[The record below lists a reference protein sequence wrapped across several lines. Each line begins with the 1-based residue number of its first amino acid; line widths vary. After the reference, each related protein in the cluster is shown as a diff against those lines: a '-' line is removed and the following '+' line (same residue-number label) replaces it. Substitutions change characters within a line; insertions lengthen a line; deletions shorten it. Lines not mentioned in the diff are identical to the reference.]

1 MGTCDNCFFFDNC
14 SDRDKENGRCEYYY
28 PLMDSEDI
36 AVEEFENDLRMRE
49 EEYRKVV
56 EEQQS

>member
-1 MGTCDNCFFFDNC
+1 MKTCNNCFFFDNC
-14 SDRDKENGRCEYYY
+14 SDHDKASGRCEYYY
-28 PLMDSEDI
+28 PLMDENV
-36 AVEEFENDLRMRE
+36 AVKEFEDDLRMRE

>member
-1 MGTCDNCFFFDNC
+1 MKDCDSCFFFDNC
-14 SDRDKENGRCEYYY
+14 SDFDKSSGRCEYYY
-28 PLMDSEDI
+28 PLFDESVAMR
-36 AVEEFENDLRMRE
+36 EFEDDLRMRE